1 MSEQRPNDASVAGKV
16 AMVAAAATAATN
28 MTKPQRDRESVVGAA
43 FWITVIFFWFRAIYM
58 YIKYVM
64 QWSEVQEL
72 GIKGRVWKAIW
83 PLVAAASPLFVI
95 KFMAV
100 GAALHNK
107 SWPMISMA
115 DSESKCNWEQ
125 VEELG

>member
-100 GAALHNK
+100 GRRSPSNLVAFGRHNWLPTRYAMRNCGK
-107 SWPMISMA
+107 
-115 DSESKCNWEQ
+115 
-125 VEELG
+125 